1 MLLQLCTIA
10 CGVDFAEMV
19 KVVENIKK
27 KEVPKFDP
35 ETARQQD
42 ILELKGRV
50 PKLTKEQSIKISLA
64 DFTLKTTLGRGGY
77 GKVRKKQLLQSG
89 TGLTR
94 TPFLSTK
101 MKKGLRSQLEL
112 PFHEY

>member
-27 KEVPKFDP
+27 KEVPKFDL
-35 ETARQQD
+35 EKARQQD

-77 GKVRKKQLLQSG
+77 GKVKIKTVVRG
-89 TGLTR
+89 CFWFNWH
-94 TPFLSTK
+94 PLS
-101 MKKGLRSQLEL
+101 
-112 PFHEY
+112 

>member
-1 MLLQLCTIA
+1 MQLCTIA

-35 ETARQQD
+35 EKAHQQD

-77 GKVRKKQLLQSG
+77 GKVKLKQLLQG
-89 TGLTR
+89 VTGLTG
-94 TPFLSTK
+94 TPFLNIK
-101 MKKGLRSQLEL
+101 MKKRPSKSTRATL
-112 PFHEY
+112 P

>member
-1 MLLQLCTIA
+1 MQLCTIA

-35 ETARQQD
+35 EKAHQQD

-77 GKVRKKQLLQSG
+77 GKVKIKKLLQDV
-89 TGLTR
+89 TGLTG
-94 TPFLSTK
+94 TPFSQYQNEKRPSMST
-101 MKKGLRSQLEL
+101 RIIE
-112 PFHEY
+112 

>member
-1 MLLQLCTIA
+1 
-10 CGVDFAEMV
+10 MV

-27 KEVPKFDP
+27 KEVPKFDL
-35 ETARQQD
+35 EKARQQD

-77 GKVRKKQLLQSG
+77 GKVNIKTVV
-89 TGLTR
+89 TGCYWFNWY
-94 TPFLSTK
+94 PLS
-101 MKKGLRSQLEL
+101 Q
-112 PFHEY
+112 YQN

>member
-1 MLLQLCTIA
+1 MSGVARFGPFFSSVFSNLLQLCTIA

-35 ETARQQD
+35 EKAHQQD

-77 GKVRKKQLLQSG
+77 GKVKKNSCYRVLLV
-89 TGLTR
+89 
-94 TPFLSTK
+94 
-101 MKKGLRSQLEL
+101 
-112 PFHEY
+112 

>member
-1 MLLQLCTIA
+1 
-10 CGVDFAEMV
+10 MV

-27 KEVPKFDP
+27 KEIPKFDP

-50 PKLTKEQSIKISLA
+50 PKLTKEQSMKISLA

-77 GKVRKKQLLQSG
+77 GKVKITRPSIPCVTHQISRKKRKYLLSPIVGYGMMNYKVIPVG
-89 TGLTR
+89 T
-94 TPFLSTK
+94 
-101 MKKGLRSQLEL
+101 
-112 PFHEY
+112 

>member
-1 MLLQLCTIA
+1 
-10 CGVDFAEMV
+10 MV

-35 ETARQQD
+35 EKARQQD

-77 GKVRKKQLLQSG
+77 GKVKIKTVV
-89 TGLTR
+89 TGCYWFSWY
-94 TPFLSTK
+94 PLS
-101 MKKGLRSQLEL
+101 Q
-112 PFHEY
+112 YQN

>member
-1 MLLQLCTIA
+1 
-10 CGVDFAEMV
+10 MV

-35 ETARQQD
+35 EKAHQQD

-77 GKVRKKQLLQSG
+77 GKVKIKQLLQG
-89 TGLTR
+89 VTGLTG
-94 TPFLSTK
+94 TLFLRVNQSYTS
-101 MKKGLRSQLEL
+101 MNFYLREL
-112 PFHEY
+112 LVGSVSLISFWC

>member
-1 MLLQLCTIA
+1 MSGVARFGAFFSSVFSNLLQLCTIA

-27 KEVPKFDP
+27 KEIPKFDP
-35 ETARQQD
+35 EKARQQD

-77 GKVRKKQLLQSG
+77 GKVI
-89 TGLTR
+89 
-94 TPFLSTK
+94 
-101 MKKGLRSQLEL
+101 
-112 PFHEY
+112 